1 MVPKSVINEADKK
14 GDEGQKSKRTKGFKH
29 FNQVGYMGLNM
40 KEVPRWAIDG
50 EAHNKVIL
58 YQRDEQQAKGK
69 DIEVF
74 GKLNPKIVQKA
85 F

>member
-14 GDEGQKSKRTKGFKH
+14 LDEGQKSKRTKGFKH

-40 KEVPRWAIDG
+40 KEVPRWAIGG
-50 EAHNKVIL
+50 EALNKVML
-58 YQRDEQQAKGK
+58 YQRDEQQKKGK

-74 GKLNPKIVQKA
+74 GKLKPRVVQRE